1 MHAFES
7 GTTIRTTLAILSAHS
22 CRLIQHPTAAGK
34 VHGTFIG
41 SADHVFLPVA
51 ERTVDP
57 TDELPNVIGNV
68 PQLE

>member
-34 VHGTFIG
+34 VHG